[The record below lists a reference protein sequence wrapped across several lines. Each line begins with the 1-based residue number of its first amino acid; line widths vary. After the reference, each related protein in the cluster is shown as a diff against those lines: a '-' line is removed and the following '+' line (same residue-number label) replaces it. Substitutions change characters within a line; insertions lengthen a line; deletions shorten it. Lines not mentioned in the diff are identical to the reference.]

1 MESISSKQVARVQEN
16 IRCLLSIHDDH
27 QFTARA
33 VAHILHGIASPNYP
47 AKVGVVWVVSGSGEV
62 I

>member
-1 MESISSKQVARVQEN
+1 MESISSKQVARVEKD

-27 QFTARA
+27 RYNARA

-47 AKVGVVWVVSGSGEV
+47 AKVGGVWVVLGSGEV